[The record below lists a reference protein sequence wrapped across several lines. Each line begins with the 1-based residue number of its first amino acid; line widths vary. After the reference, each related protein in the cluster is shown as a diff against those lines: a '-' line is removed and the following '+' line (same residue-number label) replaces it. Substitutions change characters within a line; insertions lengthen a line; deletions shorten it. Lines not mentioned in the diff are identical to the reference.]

1 MEISRLSRLAAI
13 LIHLQSKRLL
23 TAKHIADKFDIS
35 IRTVYRD
42 IRALEQAGVP
52 IVTEEGKGYRLLDGY
67 RLPPVMF
74 TEEEANA
81 LITGAKIISRNKD
94 RSLVENYNAAITK
107 IKAILKYDDR
117 DKADLLANRLAFL
130 QNFPQTTTSNYL
142 STIQISITHFKLIK
156 IRYESL
162 SKKEMTNRMI
172 EPQALYHAHENW
184 IVIGWCHLRN
194 AYREFRLDQIQTIEL
209 LDEQFT
215 PRAFDL
221 MAYFTKTL
229 KS

>member
-1 MEISRLSRLAAI
+1 

-52 IVTEEGKGYRLLDGY
+52 IVTEEGKGYRLLEGY

-94 RSLVENYNAAITK
+94 LSLVENYNAAITK
-107 IKAILKYDDR
+107 IKAILNYDDR
-117 DKADLLANRLAFL
+117 DKADLLANRVAFL
-130 QNFPQTTTSNYL
+130 QNFPKTTTSNYL
-142 STIQISITHFKLIK
+142 STIQIAITHFKLIK
-156 IRYESL
+156 KRYPSL
-162 SKKEMTNRMI
+162 SKKEITNRVI

-184 IVIGWCHLRN
+184 IAIGWCHLRN
-194 AYREFRLDQIQTIEL
+194 AYREFRLDQIQMIEL
-209 LDEQFT
+209 QDKQFA
-215 PRAFDL
+215 PRTFDL
-221 MAYFTKTL
+221 MAYFMKTL
-229 KS
+229 KSE